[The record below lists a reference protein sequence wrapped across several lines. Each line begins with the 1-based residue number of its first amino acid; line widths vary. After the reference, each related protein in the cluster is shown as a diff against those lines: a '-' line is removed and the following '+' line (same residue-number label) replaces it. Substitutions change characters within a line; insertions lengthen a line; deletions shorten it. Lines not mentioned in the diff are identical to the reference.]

1 MPAAEVVEAP
11 GSRRRS
17 SRPPPLRR
25 RGPLARPPGSSRG
38 DVDHVTG
45 GSAGLGL
52 EAVRVLAEA
61 GATVIAAVRDPA
73 KAAET
78 LAPLAGVE
86 TEQLDLADPA
96 SIDAFADRFLATDRP
111 YEKWSAYAQSVSA
124 KSLFAVALDARG
136 RNFRVRSFA
145 VHPGTIPTGIG
156 RHLSLEDLQGL
167 GAVDEHGQP
176 VDNPTYKSV
185 PQGAATMVWAAVSP
199 QLDGLGGVYTEDAD
213 IAVVVPDDHQGP
225 SGVHAWAVDPQ
236 AADRLWELSERLLGR
251 SFTI

>member
-1 MPAAEVVEAP
+1 M
-11 GSRRRS
+11 
-17 SRPPPLRR
+17 
-25 RGPLARPPGSSRG
+25 
-38 DVDHVTG
+38 
-45 GSAGLGL
+45 
-52 EAVRVLAEA
+52 
-61 GATVIAAVRDPA
+61 
-73 KAAET
+73 
-78 LAPLAGVE
+78 
-86 TEQLDLADPA
+86 
-96 SIDAFADRFLATDRP
+96 
-111 YEKWSAYAQSVSA
+111 SA